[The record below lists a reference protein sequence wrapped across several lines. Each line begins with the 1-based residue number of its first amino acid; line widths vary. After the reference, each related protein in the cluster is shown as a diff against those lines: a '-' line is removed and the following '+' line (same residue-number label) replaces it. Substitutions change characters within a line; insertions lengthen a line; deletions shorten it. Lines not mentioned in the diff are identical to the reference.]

1 MTPPALVYLGVGLL
15 LARILLDGTQTRGY
29 TSLQWMQFLFNAL
42 RIILLWPLV
51 LMIEKVVIWL
61 KSGPEMSVTG
71 TVVVKNNQ
79 KNDDNPSS
87 GAAQ

>member
-29 TSLQWMQFLFNAL
+29 TSLQWAQFLFNAV
-42 RIILLWPLV
+42 RIVLLWPLV

-61 KSGPEMSVTG
+61 KAGPEMPSAG
-71 TVVVKNNQ
+71 MLDQKNNQ
-79 KNDDNPSS
+79 KKEEKSS
-87 GAAQ
+87 PGEAQ